1 MKKTSMSTQKL
12 VLGAILTA
20 LVVLLQFLGS
30 FIKLGPFSVSLVLIP
45 IVVGAATCGAG
56 IGAWLGLVFGL
67 TVLWS
72 GDAAAF
78 LAVTVPGTVATVIA
92 KGVLCGYL
100 AAVAYKAIYKLCAS
114 KFANNAQYIAVAVSA
129 VVCPLV
135 NTGVFLIGCY
145 LFFMDTVAVWAG
157 SDSVAHYIIFVL
169 VGGNFIFELITN
181 MILSPAVSR
190 ILNIK
195 NKF

>member
-1 MKKTSMSTQKL
+1 MKKAGMSTQKL

-45 IVVGAATCGAG
+45 IVIGAATCGAG
-56 IGAWLGLVFGL
+56 IGAWLGLVFGI

-78 LAVTVPGTVATVIA
+78 LAVTVPGTVATVIT
-92 KGVLCGYL
+92 KGVLCGCL
-100 AAVAYKAIYKLCAS
+100 AAVAYRAVYKLCAS
-114 KFANNAQYIAVAVSA
+114 KMGDNAQYVAVVVSA
-129 VVCPLV
+129 IVCPLV

-145 LFFMDTVAVWAG
+145 LFFMDTIAVWAG
-157 SDSVAHYIIFVL
+157 NDSVAHFIIFVL
-169 VGGNFIFELITN
+169 VGGNFIFELLTN
-181 MILSPAVSR
+181 MVLSPAVSR

-195 NKF
+195 KTL